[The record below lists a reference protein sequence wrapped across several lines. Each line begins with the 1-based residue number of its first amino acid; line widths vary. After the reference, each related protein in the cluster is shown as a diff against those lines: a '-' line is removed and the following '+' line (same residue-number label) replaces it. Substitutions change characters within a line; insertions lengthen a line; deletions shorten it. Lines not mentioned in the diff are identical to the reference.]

1 MNWLPL
7 AEQVRAQG
15 GQCDFIL
22 FPRRSDPDHAGLYR
36 PEIQKHALLTAPI
49 DDTFAFSEATE
60 HDCIVKIQQ
69 IVTRRRYTGALMTT
83 CHVGPELKL
92 KTWIQAVSPETRVI
106 GLQHGF
112 VQPWAYYETLFDS
125 FDYLGVFGKAFLDRL
140 SSEFRERLI
149 PLSLPILDSYYQ
161 KQART
166 QETILFAL
174 QKDLDLD
181 VVKQLA
187 MGIEASTKKKVVL
200 RAHPEHVSVYDSLR
214 GMFEFSNPEQ
224 PLGEALQR
232 AQAVVTS
239 GSTLALASLTMKIPT
254 VILPFMGGE
263 HYAKFRIVADSL
275 TTESITEVLH
285 QFNDEMFWM
294 QIDAMMTEFTGRAGH
309 RVSDAYETLQ
319 HVLPSPEAIS
329 NRKNSLSGGRL
340 RDFFRRHFRNER

>member
-1 MNWLPL
+1 MPC
-7 AEQVRAQG
+7 R
-15 GQCDFIL
+15 
-22 FPRRSDPDHAGLYR
+22 
-36 PEIQKHALLTAPI
+36 
-49 DDTFAFSEATE
+49 
-60 HDCIVKIQQ
+60 
-69 IVTRRRYTGALMTT
+69 
-83 CHVGPELKL
+83 PELKL

-125 FDYLGVFGKAFLDRL
+125 FDYLGVFGKAFLNRL

-239 GSTLALASLTMKIPT
+239 GSTLALASLTMEIPT